1 MPSMSATDQGFLLFE
16 TAERPMNIGAL
27 LVLAPPTGTRGRFAD
42 QVVAQMLRCRV
53 GAPFSYR
60 VKPGPVQPLLAFED
74 DPDMDPR
81 KQVRRHALRRG
92 SNLQDLFEKVCE
104 LHAPL
109 LPHDQ
114 PLWQAHVFTGLPD
127 GRVALY
133 FKTHHALIDGMGFL
147 RVLRGVVSTSA
158 RNSKPHSIWEGMRAA
173 PPANVRG
180 PPTTESASPALAD
193 KLLGAVTGLA
203 NLFFRQ
209 GQHELGLDRG
219 LLLPF
224 VHVPPALKAPPSQ
237 GRVLAHCRLPLAV
250 ARELARRGDAKINDV
265 MLAVLD
271 GALHRYLHDRGAPP
285 GSPLVVDIPIA
296 LQEDGGTGNRIVGL
310 QVTMGRPGAT
320 PRERLQQIV
329 QETRGMKQAVRTLS
343 AASLETYSIASHV
356 AASLIES
363 LGLGALPM
371 LANLVVSNPA
381 GFEHRVYFNGADVEL
396 ALPVSVVMPH
406 QALNVT
412 VTTYM
417 DELHIT
423 FIAVREVMPDL
434 AKLAT
439 YTVDAVDQLRR
450 SLARGS
456 RAKVGPRA
464 TARTRGRRAATA
476 RTRTR

>member
-1 MPSMSATDQGFLLFE
+1 MSATDQGFLLFE
-16 TAERPMNIGAL
+16 TPERPMNIGAL
-27 LVLAPPTGTRGRFAD
+27 LVLAPPARARGGFAD
-42 QVVAQMLRCRV
+42 RLVARMLECRV
-53 GAPFSYR
+53 GPPFSYR
-60 VKPGPVQPLLAFED
+60 VKPGPVQPLLVFED

-81 KQVRRHALRRG
+81 RQVHRHALRRG
-92 SNLQDLFEKVCE
+92 SDLQTLFAKVCE

-109 LPHDQ
+109 LPHDR

-147 RVLRGVVSTSA
+147 RVMRGVVSTSA
-158 RNSKPHSIWEGMRAA
+158 RTSKPHAIWEGMRAA
-173 PPANVRG
+173 PPAEVPG
-180 PPTTESASPALAD
+180 PSTSESASPALAD
-193 KLLGAVTGLA
+193 KILGAVAGVA
-203 NLFFRQ
+203 NLFWRQ

-219 LLLPF
+219 LLVPF
-224 VHVPPALKAPPSQ
+224 VHTPPALKSPPSQ
-237 GRVLAHCRLPLAV
+237 DRVLAHCRLPLAH
-250 ARELARRGDAKINDV
+250 ARDLARRGDAKVNDV
-265 MLAVLD
+265 MLAVID
-271 GALHRYLHDRGAPP
+271 AALHRYLHDRGTPS
-285 GSPLVVDIPIA
+285 GSPLVVDIPVA

-310 QVTMGRPGAT
+310 QVPMGHPGAT

-329 QETRGMKQAVRTLS
+329 QETRGMKQAVRALT

-363 LGLGALPM
+363 MGLGALPM

-412 VTTYM
+412 ITTYM
-417 DELHIT
+417 DELHVT
-423 FIAVREVMPDL
+423 FIALREAMPDL

-439 YTVDAVDQLRR
+439 HTVDAVDQLHR

-456 RAKVGPRA
+456 RGRVGSRLKAPTGKRRA
-464 TARTRGRRAATA
+464 TTA
-476 RTRTR
+476 RKR